1 MQIKETKMYN
11 EKVLE
16 HFKDPHNVGTMEN
29 PDGFAEVGSSECGD
43 TMKMYIK
50 VDDNKIT
57 DIKYQTYGCCAA
69 IASSS
74 IATDMALGRTI
85 EQAEAMSKMDIVQEL
100 GGLPEKK
107 IHCSLLAEDALKAAI
122 KDYKSK

>member
-1 MQIKETKMYN
+1 MYN

-29 PDGFAEVGSSECGD
+29 PDGYAEVGSSECGD

-50 VDDNKIT
+50 VDNNKIT

-85 EQAEAMSKMDIVQEL
+85 EDAQAMTKSDIVKEL
-100 GGLPEKK
+100 GGLPDKK
-107 IHCSLLAEDALKAAI
+107 IHCSLLAEDALKEAI

>member
-1 MQIKETKMYN
+1 MYN

-50 VDDNKIT
+50 VQGNKIT

-85 EQAEAMSKMDIVQEL
+85 EQAEAMTKMEIVEEL
-100 GGLPEKK
+100 GGLPDKK

-122 KDYKSK
+122 IDYKSK

>member
-1 MQIKETKMYN
+1 MYN

-16 HFKDPHNVGTMEN
+16 HFKDPHNVGAMDN

-43 TMKMYIK
+43 TMAMYLRVQDGRI
-50 VDDNKIT
+50 DDV
-57 DIKYQTYGCCAA
+57 KYQTYGCCAA

-74 IATDMALGRTI
+74 IATDMVKGKSVD
-85 EQAEAMSKMDIVQEL
+85 EADAITKADIVKEL

-107 IHCSLLAEDALKAAI
+107 IHCSLMVEDAIHAAI
-122 KDYKSK
+122 ANYRSKHK

>member
-1 MQIKETKMYN
+1 MYN

-29 PDGFAEVGSSECGD
+29 PDGYAEVGSSECGD

-85 EQAEAMSKMDIVQEL
+85 EQAQAMTKSDIVQEL

-107 IHCSLLAEDALKAAI
+107 IHCSLLAEDALKEAI
-122 KDYKSK
+122 KDYKTK

>member
-1 MQIKETKMYN
+1 MYN

-16 HFKDPHNVGTMEN
+16 HFKNPHNVGEMDN

-43 TMKMYIK
+43 TMKMFIK

-85 EQAEAMSKMDIVQEL
+85 EEAEAMTKMDIVEEL
-100 GGLPEKK
+100 GGLPDKK

-122 KDYKSK
+122 KDYKAK

>member
-1 MQIKETKMYN
+1 MYN

-16 HFKDPHNVGTMEN
+16 HFKNPHNVGEMEN

-50 VDDNKIT
+50 IDDNKIT
-57 DIKYQTYGCCAA
+57 DIKYKTYGCCAA

-74 IATDMALGRTI
+74 IATDMALGMTV
-85 EQAEAMSKMDIVQEL
+85 EEAEAMTKNDIVKEL
-100 GGLPEKK
+100 GGLPGKK
-107 IHCSLLAEDALKAAI
+107 VHCSLMAEDALKAAI
-122 KDYKSK
+122 ADFKSKK

>member
-1 MQIKETKMYN
+1 MYN

-16 HFKDPHNVGTMEN
+16 HFKDPHNVGTIEN
-29 PDGFAEVGSSECGD
+29 PDGYGEVGSSECGD

-50 VDDNKIT
+50 VQGNKIT

-74 IATDMALGRTI
+74 IATDMALGKSI
-85 EQAEAMSKMDIVQEL
+85 EQAQAMSKSDIVEEL

-122 KDYKSK
+122 EDYKKK

>member
-1 MQIKETKMYN
+1 MYN

-16 HFKDPHNVGTMEN
+16 HFKNPHNVGEMDN
-29 PDGFAEVGSSECGD
+29 PDGYAEVGSSECGD

-50 VDDNKIT
+50 VEDNKIS

-74 IATDMALGRTI
+74 IATDMALGKTI
-85 EQAEAMSKMDIVQEL
+85 EEAEAMSKMDIVKEL
-100 GGLPEKK
+100 GGLPDKK

>member
-1 MQIKETKMYN
+1 MYS

-50 VDDNKIT
+50 VQDNKIS

-85 EQAEAMSKMDIVQEL
+85 EQAEAMTKMEIVEEL
-100 GGLPEKK
+100 GGLPDKK

-122 KDYKSK
+122 KDYKKK

>member
-1 MQIKETKMYN
+1 MYN

-16 HFKDPHNVGTMEN
+16 HFKNPHNVGTMEK

-50 VDDNKIT
+50 VDGDKIS

-74 IATDMALGRTI
+74 IATDLAIGMTV
-85 EQAEAMSKMDIVQEL
+85 EEAAAMTKADIVKEL
-100 GGLPEKK
+100 GGLPDKK

-122 KDYKSK
+122 KDYKSKK

>member
-1 MQIKETKMYN
+1 MYN

-16 HFKDPHNVGTMEN
+16 HFKNPHNVGEMED

-50 VDDNKIT
+50 VDNNRIT
-57 DIKYQTYGCCAA
+57 DIKYKTYGCCAA

-74 IATDMALGRTI
+74 IATEMAKGRTI
-85 EQAEAMSKMDIVQEL
+85 EEAQAMTKADIIKEL

-107 IHCSLLAEDALKAAI
+107 IHCSLLVEDAIKAAI
-122 KDYKSK
+122 ENYKSRE

>member
-1 MQIKETKMYN
+1 MYN
-11 EKVLE
+11 EKVLQ

-29 PDGFAEVGSSECGD
+29 PDGYAEVGSSECGD

-50 VDDNKIT
+50 VQGNKIT

-85 EQAEAMSKMDIVQEL
+85 EQAEAMTKMDIVQEL

-107 IHCSLLAEDALKAAI
+107 IHCSLLAEDALKEAI
-122 KDYKSK
+122 KNYKNK

>member
-1 MQIKETKMYN
+1 MYN
-11 EKVLE
+11 EKVLA

-43 TMKMYIK
+43 TMAMYIRVK
-50 VDDNKIT
+50 EGRIDDIR
-57 DIKYQTYGCCAA
+57 YQTYGCCAA

-74 IATDMALGRTI
+74 IATDMVKGKSIDDADAITK
-85 EQAEAMSKMDIVQEL
+85 AAIVEEL

-107 IHCSLLAEDALKAAI
+107 IHCSLMVEDAIHAAI
-122 KDYKSK
+122 ADYHSRNKANA

>member
-1 MQIKETKMYN
+1 MYN

-43 TMKMYIK
+43 TMKIYIK

-74 IATDMALGRTI
+74 IATDMALGKTI
-85 EQAEAMSKMDIVQEL
+85 EQAQAMTKSDIVQEL

-107 IHCSLLAEDALKAAI
+107 IHCSLLAEDALKEAI
-122 KDYKSK
+122 KDYKTK

>member
-1 MQIKETKMYN
+1 MYN

-16 HFKDPHNVGTMEN
+16 HFKDPHNVGEMEN
-29 PDGFAEVGSSECGD
+29 PDGYAEVGSSECGD

-57 DIKYQTYGCCAA
+57 DIKYKTYGCCAA

-74 IATDMALGRTI
+74 IATDMAKGKTI
-85 EQAEAMSKMDIVQEL
+85 EDAEAMTKADIVEEL
-100 GGLPEKK
+100 GGLPDKK

-122 KDYKSK
+122 KNYKSK